1 MDKLTDCSRCGS
13 NACYQQEIDQ
23 TVKTWMC
30 FTCGFS
36 TSTLMIEGSDLEKNT
51 GESLP
56 ELYKDLRFVDKDSKV
71 WYPATITVPEKG
83 IVFVDG
89 TEVNNW
95 RWGTAKAVP
104 ILEEE
109 KSKFPEGQT
118 HKMDMKSLSYF
129 NQLNFMDALDD
140 IGFFAVDVEV

>member
-23 TVKTWMC
+23 TTKTWMC

-36 TSTLMIEGSDLEKNT
+36 TSTLMVEGSDLAKNT
-51 GESLP
+51 EEVLP
-56 ELYKDLRFVDKDSKV
+56 ELYKDLKFVDQDTKV

-83 IVFVDG
+83 MVFIDG
-89 TEVNNW
+89 TTKDSW
-95 RWGTAKAVP
+95 RWATAKAIP

-118 HKMDMKSLSYF
+118 HKMNMKSIEYF
-129 NQLNFMDALDD
+129 DQYSFMDALDS
-140 IGFFAVDVEV
+140 IGFFAL

>member
-23 TVKTWMC
+23 TTKTWMC

-36 TSTLMIEGSDLEKNT
+36 TSTLMVEGSDLAKNT
-51 GESLP
+51 EEVLP
-56 ELYKDLRFVDKDSKV
+56 ELYKDLKFVDQDTKV

-83 IVFVDG
+83 MVFID
-89 TEVNNW
+89 
-95 RWGTAKAVP
+95 GTAKDSWRWATAKAIP
-104 ILEEE
+104 IIEEE

-118 HKMDMKSLSYF
+118 HKMNMKSIEYF
-129 NQLNFMDALDD
+129 DQYSFMDALDS
-140 IGFFAVDVEV
+140 IGFFAL